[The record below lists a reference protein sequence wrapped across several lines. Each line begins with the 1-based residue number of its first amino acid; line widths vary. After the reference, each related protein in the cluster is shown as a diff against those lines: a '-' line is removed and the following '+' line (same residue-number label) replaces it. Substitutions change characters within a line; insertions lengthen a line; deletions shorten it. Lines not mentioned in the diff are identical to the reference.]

1 MYDLNA
7 ELFYPFL
14 FRLKIIERNAK
25 GKMRKGS
32 QLRVDLRRFI
42 SREPI
47 YPFLFE
53 KRQVVIPCPDG
64 IEDNLAAALLDFS
77 QNLKADH
84 LFVKSSHQIKV
95 VDTQRYFSNSCNRLV
110 WLVHGYS
117 VEGNWLQQR
126 SSFLGRM
133 LWMSIGSF
141 TTDISELCRILLLN
155 QPPNGWA
162 SAARHHHKRQP
173 SKMMLNFGSWA
184 GRLQSA
190 LAHTPFPHRRN
201 WQAALAPHLV

>member
-7 ELFYPFL
+7 ELLYPFP

-25 GKMRKGS
+25 GKMRKGG

-53 KRQVVIPCPDG
+53 ERQVVIPCPDG
-64 IEDNLAAALLDFS
+64 IEDDLAAALFDFP
-77 QNLKADH
+77 QKLKADH
-84 LFVKSSHQIKV
+84 LFVEASHQIKV
-95 VDTQRYFSNSCNRLV
+95 VDTQRYFRNSCNRLV

-117 VEGNWLQQR
+117 VEGDWLQQR

-133 LWMSIGSF
+133 LRMSMGSF
-141 TTDISELCRILLLN
+141 TTDISDSCRVLLLN
-155 QPPNGWA
+155 EPPNGLEMSRPA
-162 SAARHHHKRQP
+162 SQAQYRTEIATRLAGSAP
-173 SKMMLNFGSWA
+173 SSC
-184 GRLQSA
+184 
-190 LAHTPFPHRRN
+190 
-201 WQAALAPHLV
+201 

>member
-7 ELFYPFL
+7 ELLYPFL

-64 IEDNLAAALLDFS
+64 IKYNCAIAIFDFS
-77 QNLKADH
+77 QNFKTYH

-95 VDTQRYFSNSCNRLV
+95 VDTQSYFSNSCNRLV

-117 VEGNWLQQR
+117 FEGDWLQQG

-133 LWMSIGSF
+133 LWMSICSF
-141 TTDISELCRILLLN
+141 TTDISELYRILLLN
-155 QPPNGWA
+155 QRPNGLDLSCAA
-162 SAARHHHKRQP
+162 S
-173 SKMMLNFGSWA
+173 L
-184 GRLQSA
+184 
-190 LAHTPFPHRRN
+190 HR
-201 WQAALAPHLV
+201 